1 MSKLY
6 NELYEAWKREV
17 KSGELEKLQ
26 PDFYSGIAD
35 YVKRLKE
42 EGRMLD
48 KKTVK
53 AKLLKIEMRNVKRLV
68 RGLIQARYKKIIRKA
83 VQGEGLRSDVLT
95 AEEEK
100 LYGGV
105 LPLAEAYPNLI
116 EGILHG
122 NLPKEAVG
130 TKHKRAV
137 LRFLKAVPA
146 IIGSDMKTYGPFQAE
161 DVATLPIKNAKIL
174 IKRGVAEKAEV

>member
-17 KSGELEKLQ
+17 ESAELEKLQ
-26 PDFYSGIAD
+26 PDFYSRAAD

-42 EGRMLD
+42 GGRMLD

-53 AKLLKIEMRNVKRLV
+53 AKLLNIEMRNVKRMI
-68 RGLIQARYKKIIRKA
+68 RELIQTRYEKLVSKTTK
-83 VQGEGLRSDVLT
+83 GETLLSDVLT

-105 LPLAEAYPNLI
+105 SPFTEAYQGFI
-116 EGILHG
+116 RSILHG
-122 NLPKEAVG
+122 NLPK
-130 TKHKRAV
+130 
-137 LRFLKAVPA
+137 
-146 IIGSDMKTYGPFQAE
+146 
-161 DVATLPIKNAKIL
+161 
-174 IKRGVAEKAEV
+174 

>member
-1 MSKLY
+1 LY

-17 KSGELEKLQ
+17 ESVELEKLQ
-26 PDFYSGIAD
+26 PDFYSRIAD
-35 YVKRLKE
+35 YVKRLKG

-53 AKLLKIEMRNVKRLV
+53 AKLLKVEMRNVKRMIHELV
-68 RGLIQARYKKIIRKA
+68 QTRYKKTIGKL
-83 VQGEGLRSDVLT
+83 VEGEGLRFDVFQ
-95 AEEEK
+95 AEERK

-105 LPLAEAYPNLI
+105 SPIAEAYPRLI
-116 EGILHG
+116 DGILHG
-122 NLPKEAVG
+122 NLPKEGAE

-137 LRFLKAVPA
+137 LRFLKDVPA
-146 IIGSDMKTYGPFQAE
+146 IVGSDMKTYGPFQAE
-161 DVATLPIKNAKIL
+161 DVASLPTRNAKIL

>member
-1 MSKLY
+1 LY

-17 KSGELEKLQ
+17 ESGELEKLQ
-26 PDFYSGIAD
+26 PDIYSRIAD

-53 AKLLKIEMRNVKRLV
+53 AKLLEVEMRNVKRMIHELV
-68 RGLIQARYKKIIRKA
+68 QTRYKKMVGKL
-83 VQGEGLRSDVLT
+83 VQGEGLRFDVLT
-95 AEEEK
+95 AEERK

-122 NLPKEAVG
+122 KLQKEGVE
-130 TKHKRAV
+130 TKHNRAV
-137 LRFLKAVPA
+137 LRFLKDVPA
-146 IIGSDMKTYGPFQAE
+146 IVGSDMKTYGPFQAE
-161 DVATLPIKNAKIL
+161 DVATLPTGNAKIL